1 MGCVIELVDH
11 SDWDVDIAAVVL
23 AAVVLHGA

>member
-1 MGCVIELVDH
+1 MGCVIELVDL
-11 SDWDVDIAAVVL
+11 SDWDVDIAVVVI